1 MFTVASHARP
11 SLCAK
16 MASGMGLRRCVQPP
30 LFLENL
36 DAVGNT
42 GIKAGRQMPTAPQ
55 SSTAA
60 AFWRQVSTKSAKA
73 PCTDC
78 RPACVKHRKVEAETA
93 HCALVVGLAVGD
105 KALPFPR
112 LAGYL
117 TASTAA
123 LAACELH
130 TRRSHSVPTR
140 LHNAA
145 ASCSFVGLALQL
157 VRAASQTFCTFNP
170 LQSPNIYMSKVRG
183 RGAARLPTRALA
195 SHASKRLEMT
205 LKATGP
211 RNLGCLTSS
220 LTFKETAS
228 ILPSAKT
235 P

>member
-1 MFTVASHARP
+1 MCGSDASQARLGSALPVAGDPGMFTVASHARP

-78 RPACVKHRKVEAETA
+78 RPALVKHRKVEAETA
-93 HCALVVGLAVGD
+93 HCALVVDLAVGD

-117 TASTAA
+117 TATRQHWQHANFTLEGHTPFQHGCTTLQPAAA
-123 LAACELH
+123 L
-130 TRRSHSVPTR
+130 
-140 LHNAA
+140 
-145 ASCSFVGLALQL
+145 
-157 VRAASQTFCTFNP
+157 
-170 LQSPNIYMSKVRG
+170 
-183 RGAARLPTRALA
+183 
-195 SHASKRLEMT
+195 
-205 LKATGP
+205 
-211 RNLGCLTSS
+211 
-220 LTFKETAS
+220 
-228 ILPSAKT
+228 
-235 P
+235 